1 MPQHKYKSIDPHFNE
16 GFITSTFLTRITIKP
31 KPSIDVIINIK
42 LQVHQDLVLDSL
54 RMFTSL
60 TKLTTLFKAKLKWWE
75 LGEHEIFKSSLLLNK
90 LSSCRIHFSFKYT
103 LKSLLL
109 VFSYLSLSSCVLPCR
124 HYTLLHLIN
133 IFFCQQQ
140 LPYSRE
146 QKHVLSSDM
155 SRFVTPPET

>member
-1 MPQHKYKSIDPHFNE
+1 
-16 GFITSTFLTRITIKP
+16 
-31 KPSIDVIINIK
+31 
-42 LQVHQDLVLDSL
+42 
-54 RMFTSL
+54 MFTSL

-124 HYTLLHLIN
+124 HTHCCIWCIFCSVSNIYVFTSVSSTFLIEILVLRKDLLQQHLVSATLATLAKSDSSP
-133 IFFCQQQ
+133 IF
-140 LPYSRE
+140 LE
-146 QKHVLSSDM
+146 ADM
-155 SRFVTPPET
+155 I

>member
-1 MPQHKYKSIDPHFNE
+1 
-16 GFITSTFLTRITIKP
+16 
-31 KPSIDVIINIK
+31 
-42 LQVHQDLVLDSL
+42 
-54 RMFTSL
+54 MFTSL

-124 HYTLLHLIN
+124 HTHCCIWFIFCFVSNNYVFKSESSIFQIFLRKDLLWQYLVSTALLWLN
-133 IFFCQQQ
+133 QALTPYFWQQVWFKQ
-140 LPYSRE
+140 IAADHTYL
-146 QKHVLSSDM
+146 QGDTDKK
-155 SRFVTPPET
+155 

>member
-124 HYTLLHLIN
+124 HTHCCI
-133 IFFCQQQ
+133 
-140 LPYSRE
+140 
-146 QKHVLSSDM
+146 
-155 SRFVTPPET
+155 